1 METNGR
7 LDLLHYEGGTPLF
20 LKDKIIPN
28 SNKNSAQSMKNILQN
43 TQLSV
48 LFFSAKNIEWIEDA
62 IKVGVYEMSNRTHI
76 IDTQDKDQLYIIM
89 RATFLQ
95 YGLHQPDQIKRQIE
109 VLNSRIVAYCVP
121 KIYSEIQSYLR
132 YKKDISTLVVPL
144 ANPAYYHKD
153 NTIEFK
159 HFF

>member
-20 LKDKIIPN
+20 LKDQIIPN
-28 SNKNSAQSMKNILQN
+28 SNKNTAQSIQNILQN

-48 LFFSAKNIEWIEDA
+48 LFFSVKNIEWIEDA
-62 IKVGVYEMSNRTHI
+62 IKRGVYDISNRTHV
-76 IDTQDKDQLYIIM
+76 IDTQDRDQLYIIM

-95 YGLHQPDQIKRQIE
+95 YGLHQPDQITRQIQ

-121 KIYSEIQSYLR
+121 KIYGEIKSYLR

-144 ANPAYYHKD
+144 ENPAYYHKD
-153 NTIEFK
+153 NSLEFK

>member
-7 LDLLHYEGGTPLF
+7 LNLLHYEGGTPLF
-20 LKDKIIPN
+20 LKDKIIPQ
-28 SNKNSAQSMKNILQN
+28 SNKNTAQSIQNILQN

-48 LFFSAKNIEWIEDA
+48 LFFSVKNIECIEDA
-62 IKVGVYEMSNRTHI
+62 IKMGVYEMSRRTHI
-76 IDTQDKDQLYIIM
+76 IDTQDRDQLYIIM

-95 YGLHQPDQIKRQIE
+95 YGLHQPENITRQIE

-121 KIYSEIQSYLR
+121 KIYNEIQTYLR
-132 YKKDISTLVVPL
+132 YKRDISTLVVPMD
-144 ANPAYYHKD
+144 NPAYYHKD
-153 NTIEFK
+153 NSLEFK